1 MKIRFAHAL
10 ILALVLALPAGG
22 WAGFTLMHRDAAK
35 PDGRPM
41 LEEFIPSAP
50 NLPAPGTAFAD
61 DTGRSV
67 SLADFRGRV
76 VLVNLWA
83 TWCQPCIREMPALD
97 RLAAAMKGTDF
108 AVVLISQDRGGAHVA
123 GPFLQQLGLKVLQ
136 TYLDPKSAVG
146 QAFAVRGLPTS
157 ILIDRDGTELGR
169 LEGAEEWD
177 GAAAQALLRWYVE
190 RGGKKPVEPVKA
202 VQG

>member
-22 WAGFTLMHRDAAK
+22 WAGFTFMHRDAAK

-108 AVVLISQDRGGAHVA
+108 AVVLISQDRGGAHVV

-177 GAAAQALLRWYVE
+177 GAAAQALLRSYVE
-190 RGGKKPVEPVKA
+190 RGGKKPAEPVKA
-202 VQG
+202 QG

>member
-1 MKIRFAHAL
+1 MKVRFAHAL

-22 WAGFTLMHRDAAK
+22 WAGFTFMHRDAAK

-108 AVVLISQDRGGAHVA
+108 AVVLISQDRGGAHVV

-177 GAAAQALLRWYVE
+177 GAAAQALLRSYVE
-190 RGGKKPVEPVKA
+190 RGGKKPEESVKA
-202 VQG
+202 QG

>member
-1 MKIRFAHAL
+1 MKVRFAHAL
-10 ILALVLALPAGG
+10 ILALVLALPAAG
-22 WAGFTLMHRDAAK
+22 WAAYSLIHRVAATE
-35 PDGRPM
+35 DGRPM

-108 AVVLISQDRGGAHVA
+108 AVVLISQDRGGAHVV

-177 GAAAQALLRWYVE
+177 GAAAQALLRSYVE
-190 RGGKKPVEPVKA
+190 RGGKKPEESVKA
-202 VQG
+202 QG